1 MFRCFKRTVDEID
14 PVEERFNAMV
24 DLIKDLPRGDYN
36 RLKDGMDLVYDGY
49 QKVKNV
55 KTAEEKAME
64 KADKEIEDLVV
75 LEKTIEK
82 EVK

>member
-1 MFRCFKRTVDEID
+1 
-14 PVEERFNAMV
+14 MV

-55 KTAEEKAME
+55 KTVEEKAME

-82 EVK
+82 EAK